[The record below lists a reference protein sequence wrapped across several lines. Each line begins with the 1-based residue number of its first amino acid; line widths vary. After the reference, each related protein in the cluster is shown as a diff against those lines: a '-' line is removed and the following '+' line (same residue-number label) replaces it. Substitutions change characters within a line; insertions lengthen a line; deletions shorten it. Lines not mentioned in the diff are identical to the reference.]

1 MTNFYIFSLTCLYLL
16 DIYHLSIYL
25 NERVMKESKSKY
37 AVMGILS
44 IGPVSGYDI
53 KKKFEKSLS
62 YFWSESYGQI
72 YPILKRLATEGLA
85 IRSIQKQTGKPDRHI
100 YALTDKG
107 RKALREWMIRP
118 VGRLI
123 GRHEILLKLFFGH
136 QVSLEDNI
144 RQVEHFRELQS
155 EKLKEIIASEEML
168 KTDYK
173 DNPNLTYWLMTLR
186 YGQYINRAYLRWC
199 DETLAILKGMEQ
211 EAGA

>member
-1 MTNFYIFSLTCLYLL
+1 
-16 DIYHLSIYL
+16 
-25 NERVMKESKSKY
+25 MKENKSKY

-44 IGPVSGYDI
+44 MGPMSGYDI
-53 KKKFEKSLS
+53 KKRFEKSLS

-72 YPILKRLATEGLA
+72 YPILKNLAKQGLAT
-85 IRSIQKQTGKPDRHI
+85 RSIKKQTGKPDRHI

-107 RKALREWMIRP
+107 RRALQEWMIQP

-155 EKLKEIIASEEML
+155 QKLKEIKATEEML
-168 KTDYK
+168 KAYYK
-173 DNPNLTYWLMTLR
+173 DNPNLRYWLMTVR
-186 YGQYINRAYLRWC
+186 YGQYVNRAFLRWSK
-199 DETLAILKGMEQ
+199 ETLTELRRMEQ
-211 EAGA
+211 EAE

>member
-1 MTNFYIFSLTCLYLL
+1 
-16 DIYHLSIYL
+16 
-25 NERVMKESKSKY
+25 MKESKSKY